1 MPLALGH
8 KRNFETLQTAFLAQ
22 DVALMECELAA
33 TGEPVA
39 VICAANRKPDGTI
52 EFVPF
57 AMVFNDNPYRT
68 VNPPREVVPH
78 TGPLTG
84 HEPHTEATCVRSVS
98 LCASFL

>member
-8 KRNFETLQTAFLAQ
+8 KRNFETLQTAFLAS
-22 DVALMECELAA
+22 DAALMECELAA

-57 AMVFNDNPYRT
+57 AMLFNDNPSQT
-68 VNPPREVVPH
+68 VNPPKSD
-78 TGPLTG
+78 GPG
-84 HEPHTEATCVRSVS
+84 FYSQNEQSDV
-98 LCASFL
+98 